1 MQLTVISEQL
11 SNDLKKLGDK
21 VEVAVSRALLKTERW
36 LRTHSMREIG
46 KELNIAQSAIKF
58 RYKIELKNS
67 TITLWFGLLNVAAHN
82 IGKPTQNRAGVR
94 VRGRQFD
101 SAFYRPVYGSTP
113 KVYIRARRNHRLG
126 YETYTADG
134 KRRKN
139 HSSTGSGFMVD
150 NGGRFPLQVLGV
162 EIESTALQVL
172 ERYEHRINARYEEI
186 LAQEVNYALMS

>member
-1 MQLTVISEQL
+1 MQLTVVSEQL
-11 SNDLKKLGDK
+11 ANDLKKLGDK

-46 KELNIAQSAIKF
+46 KELNIAQGAIKYRF
-58 RYKIELKNS
+58 KIELRNS

-113 KVYIRARRNHRLG
+113 KVYIRARRNQRLG

-134 KRRKN
+134 KHRQNRFYN
-139 HSSTGSGFMVD
+139 HAFMAD
-150 NGGRFPLQVLGV
+150 NEGRFPLQVLGV
-162 EIESTALQVL
+162 EIESTALEVL
-172 ERYEHRINARYEEI
+172 QRYEHRINARYEEI
-186 LAQEVNYALMS
+186 LAQEVNYALMSN